1 MQLTPKDYIPTRTEP
16 APGAMFRPD
25 RSAVSAFRVPKD
37 LFPEVSPARMPP
49 PDQLARSAG
58 QMVAVEEALRS
69 MGANFSRGGWRWMGR
84 RLAIPQGGGAFQ
96 YAGPGDWIICRR
108 GHAHLMFSVVADSVF
123 HHSYAEKGQP

>member
-1 MQLTPKDYIPTRTEP
+1 MQLTPKDYIPTRTKP

-37 LFPEVSPARMPP
+37 LFQEVSPARMPP

-69 MGANFSRGGWRWMGR
+69 MGANFSRGAG
-84 RLAIPQGGGAFQ
+84 GGGAWPSRRAAARSSMPGPATGSF
-96 YAGPGDWIICRR
+96 AGGVT
-108 GHAHLMFSVVADSVF
+108 HT
-123 HHSYAEKGQP
+123 